1 MKRTA
6 VICTLAL
13 GLAACGDGNPFTDTG
28 AGTPVAAVVANE
40 INGSA
45 LDADLTGNGVVFSDN
60 GTPADPTDDTLV
72 INNIPFDNVD
82 ASGGA
87 YTRVG
92 ALPNGFERYESPTL
106 GTAGELS
113 YFAVFRRS
121 NLAQVTAVGT
131 GDFVT
136 PGTGG
141 LVAQRSG
148 PAGVP
153 AARAASYT
161 FTGDYAAVRIGTIN
175 GGSNDVTFVTG
186 NTILTADILDFD
198 TNGAVTGVVVVRE
211 LYDSDGN
218 FIRTLDDFISL
229 TTTGIDFET
238 ASIGSAAATTFEN
251 GQQLGTGQWEGLFA
265 GPNGEEIAG
274 VIVIEG
280 QTTSTEPADTV
291 RETGTFIVVNGG

>member
-198 TNGAVTGVVVVRE
+198 TNGAVTGVVVDRE

-218 FIRTLDDFISL
+218 FISTLNDFISL

-280 QTTSTEPADTV
+280 QTTSSEPADTV